1 MSIRRTGQAKQAG
14 RHDAPRGGWLKLI
27 VLLLL
32 LLSLAQSWL
41 LLKMDRRLS
50 LLESAG
56 VEKAQPL
63 SLEASSQPVPEAGV
77 IAEEPSPASQTEALT
92 KPEESSEEQTAA
104 EPVVEEVLDLTPE
117 KPVVDPWQPLSTNAR
132 PTIRL
137 QIQNGVGEAGLAK
150 RYGDKLQRLG
160 YDIREKVNARSR
172 LEKTLILERR
182 GNERAAQRLAED
194 LGLGADAIRHEP
206 DARLVD
212 VDISL
217 VLGRDYRSLK
227 LPN

>member
-1 MSIRRTGQAKQAG
+1 
-14 RHDAPRGGWLKLI
+14 

-32 LLSLAQSWL
+32 LSFAQSWL

-50 LLESAG
+50 LLETTG
-56 VEKAQPL
+56 TKAKPV
-63 SLEASSQPVPEAGV
+63 SLE
-77 IAEEPSPASQTEALT
+77 SPALA
-92 KPEESSEEQTAA
+92 EQDAADLAA
-104 EPVVEEVLDLTPE
+104 EPDPGKVEEAVPKVEVAAQDPPETRLLVEEPQDLTPE
-117 KPVVDPWQPLSTNAR
+117 EPAQDPWQPLSTNAR

-194 LGLGADAIRHEP
+194 LGLGADAIKHEA
-206 DARLVD
+206 DSRLVD